1 MKDKIKTSIIIDREL
16 WEGFKSKIG
25 EEGGLKALSQAI
37 EEAIKDEISESL
49 IIKAL
54 EDFLEPGTE
63 IPLVISPLKP
73 KITTSA
79 GGVMREMRDSRP

>member
-1 MKDKIKTSIIIDREL
+1 MKDKIKTSIIIDRKL
-16 WEGFKSKIG
+16 WEEFKSKIG
-25 EEGGLKALSQAI
+25 EKRGLKALSQAI

-54 EDFLEPGTE
+54 EDFLEPETE
-63 IPLVISPLKP
+63 IPLVISPVKP

-79 GGVMREMRDSRP
+79 GEVIREMRDSRP